1 MTKDELEFLIW
12 KAERA
17 EQARKIGAY
26 WLTTEGR
33 NELRDCFPDHDDGNS
48 VRPLLDYV
56 ERLEKLQMKVSDL
69 MTPTFE
75 AVAEERERCARIC
88 ETLMWPAEHDSGP
101 EAAGW
106 LERAARLIRDAQ
118 QFEYQNEV
126 QAAAGGLTQTAIE

>member
-1 MTKDELEFLIW
+1 MTKNEIEFLIW

-17 EQARKIGAY
+17 EQARKVGAY

-56 ERLEKLQMKVSDL
+56 ERLEKLQVKISDL

-75 AVAEERERCARIC
+75 AVAEERERCASIC
-88 ETLMWPAEHDSGP
+88 EELIYAAERASGL

-106 LERAARLIRDAQ
+106 LERAAELIRDVSKAEPQ
-118 QFEYQNEV
+118 SSL